1 MSEFNPEA
9 FMSEPSAEIF
19 QEIELKKLELQSKA
33 AHLNSIH
40 ASSHFDFTKHIRMV
54 PPFQEREVDKFF
66 LHFEKVAKNCAWP
79 KEHWTMLLQIVLI
92 GKARDIYFE
101 LSVELSSDY
110 DIVKELILKGH
121 ELVPEAYR
129 QKFRN
134 LERNGSKTYVQFA
147 QEKEQLFDRWCLSEN
162 AGKDYK
168 CLRELMLLEE
178 FKRCLSNDIRTFIN
192 EQKPKDL
199 TTAALWQTI
208 LR

>member
-1 MSEFNPEA
+1 M
-9 FMSEPSAEIF
+9 
-19 QEIELKKLELQSKA
+19 
-33 AHLNSIH
+33 
-40 ASSHFDFTKHIRMV
+40 
-54 PPFQEREVDKFF
+54 
-66 LHFEKVAKNCAWP
+66 
-79 KEHWTMLLQIVLI
+79 I
-92 GKARDIYFE
+92 GKARDIYSE

-110 DIVKELILKGH
+110 NIVKELILKGY

-199 TTAALWQTI
+199 TTAARLADEFALTHKFSTNRSHSQTFRGNNVSSFENKAT
-208 LR
+208 LRNFSRNYPENKLPRA